1 MFLVVSG
8 WWYNWNIVE
17 SVKHEVHLHLYHVS
31 RLSNVIVYIFIISG
45 VAYILTN
52 EGKITDLSII
62 QVSGHNFLM
71 ELQRDAG
78 NYTNASVCLF
88 ATNQWQVND
97 KHYQIKGETI

>member
-1 MFLVVSG
+1 MKWPL
-8 WWYNWNIVE
+8 
-17 SVKHEVHLHLYHVS
+17 KHEVHLHLYHVS

-52 EGKITDLSII
+52 EGKITDLSVI

-78 NYTNASVCLF
+78 NYTNGNVSVCLRVF
-88 ATNQWQVND
+88 DATFNNISV
-97 KHYQIKGETI
+97 ISP

>member
-1 MFLVVSG
+1 MKWPL
-8 WWYNWNIVE
+8 
-17 SVKHEVHLHLYHVS
+17 KHEVHLHLYHVS

-45 VAYILTN
+45 VAYRLTN
-52 EGKITDLSII
+52 EGKITDLSVI

-88 ATNQWQVND
+88 EGV
-97 KHYQIKGETI
+97 